1 MMMGFAAVILLG
13 TILLCLPIS
22 SADGKSVCWLDALFT
37 ATTSVCVTGLVTVPT
52 ATTWSTFG
60 KIVVLGLIQFG
71 GLGIM
76 ACLTMFLLILR
87 RKISLQSRK
96 LIQAT
101 YNLPV
106 LKGSVGIVR
115 KLLIGTAV
123 VEFAGAVLYSFW
135 FVPKYGLFKGIGYSI
150 FHSISAFCN
159 AGIDLVGESSFA
171 PFVTNPLI
179 NFTTM
184 GLILLSGLGFPVW
197 WEVIERIQDLIKGK
211 RTRKNFVRGF
221 TLHTKL
227 VLTTTVILLF
237 GGALLILALDWN
249 HASSLGGLKPA
260 QKVMAAFFQSVTTR
274 TAGFETIPQADFSDG
289 SAMVSMIL
297 MFIGG
302 SPMGTAGGVKTTTV
316 AILLVLVASY
326 IRGDSD
332 TVVWGRKVMDEN
344 IRTAIVIFFFALT
357 MAFTATV
364 LLVSVTGSPLLD
376 CAYEIISAVAT
387 VGLTRSLTST
397 LAQAG
402 KEVLA
407 VDKDVE
413 LVQEIAD
420 LVTYAARADITD
432 SRVFASLGISNM
444 DVVIVGIAENMEASI
459 LATLQAKEAGV
470 PLVIAKGMSQMHAN
484 ILKKVGADRVVM
496 AESETG
502 VRLGKNLISG
512 GFQDFFMLSDSFSMV
527 ELPVP
532 DAWTG
537 HNLEELDLRKK
548 YGINVIAVKNDTDIR
563 VSVNPKAALQSD
575 EVLILVGENKE
586 LAKLMK
592 NRK

>member
-1 MMMGFAAVILLG
+1 MAEKESKNKWHTPAERIMMLGFAAVILLG
-13 TILLCLPIS
+13 TILLCLPVS
-22 SADGKSVCWLDALFT
+22 AADGKSVYWLDALFT

-60 KIVVLGLIQFG
+60 KIVILGLIQFG

-76 ACLTMFLLILR
+76 ACLTMVFLILR

-96 LIQAT
+96 LIQDT

-115 KLLIGTAV
+115 KLLIGTAA
-123 VEFAGAVLYSFW
+123 VELAGAFFYSFW
-135 FVPKYGLFKGIGYSI
+135 FVPEYGFWKGIGYSL
-150 FHSISAFCN
+150 FHSVSAFCN

-184 GLILLSGLGFPVW
+184 GLIFLSGLGFPVW
-197 WEVIERIQDLIKGK
+197 WEVLERVQDIVKGK

-249 HASSLGGLKPA
+249 NASSLGSLKPA
-260 QKVMAAFFQSVTTR
+260 QKAMAAFFQSVTTR
-274 TAGFETIPQADFSDG
+274 TAGFETIPQANFSDG

-316 AILLVLVASY
+316 AILLVVVASY

-332 TVVWGRKVMDEN
+332 TVVWGRKVMEEN
-344 IRTAIVIFFFALT
+344 IRTAVVIFFFALT

-364 LLVSVTGSPLLD
+364 LLISVTGSPLLD
-376 CAYEIISAVAT
+376 CLYEIVSAVAT
-387 VGLTRSLTST
+387 VGLTRSLTPTLPAAGKIIVILVMFMGRLGPVT
-397 LAQAG
+397 LAIALRRRSG
-402 KEVLA
+402 R
-407 VDKDVE
+407 KDV
-413 LVQEIAD
+413 
-420 LVTYAARADITD
+420 DIQ
-432 SRVFASLGISNM
+432 RP
-444 DVVIVGIAENMEASI
+444 E
-459 LATLQAKEAGV
+459 Q
-470 PLVIAKGMSQMHAN
+470 
-484 ILKKVGADRVVM
+484 R
-496 AESETG
+496 
-502 VRLGKNLISG
+502 
-512 GFQDFFMLSDSFSMV
+512 
-527 ELPVP
+527 
-532 DAWTG
+532 
-537 HNLEELDLRKK
+537 
-548 YGINVIAVKNDTDIR
+548 
-563 VSVNPKAALQSD
+563 
-575 EVLILVGENKE
+575 VLIG
-586 LAKLMK
+586 
-592 NRK
+592 